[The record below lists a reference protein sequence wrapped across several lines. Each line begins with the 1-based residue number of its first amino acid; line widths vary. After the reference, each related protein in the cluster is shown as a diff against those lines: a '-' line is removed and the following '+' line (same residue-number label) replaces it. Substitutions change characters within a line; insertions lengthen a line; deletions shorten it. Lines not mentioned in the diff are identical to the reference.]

1 MKSGA
6 TGFFGEGVK
15 VEINRLT
22 ASDMSVR
29 YKTPIEGKGAVRHVS
44 SISTNLRLISN
55 QATNHSF
62 THSLTHSFA
71 IRAWSLNFTPR
82 D

>member
-44 SISTNLRLISN
+44 SISTNLRL
-55 QATNHSF
+55 Q
-62 THSLTHSFA
+62 L
-71 IRAWSLNFTPR
+71 
-82 D
+82 